1 MLRDRDLEKKKKKE
15 KTHLFALLEIQSFS
29 EGKWWK
35 MGKC

>member
-1 MLRDRDLEKKKKKE
+1 MLRDRDLEKKE

-35 MGKC
+35 MGKF